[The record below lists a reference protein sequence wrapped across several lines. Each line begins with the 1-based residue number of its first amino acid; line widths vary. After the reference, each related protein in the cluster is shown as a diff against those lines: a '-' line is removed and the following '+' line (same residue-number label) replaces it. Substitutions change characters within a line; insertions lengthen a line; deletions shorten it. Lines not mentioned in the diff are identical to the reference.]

1 MKRIALSLVSIV
13 AALAVVAGVTTAI
26 FSDSKSI
33 VGNSVATGTLKLT
46 LNHSAGKP
54 WAVSG
59 MKPGDVTGWEYMDV
73 FNGPYPPVAGQLPF
87 EAYFR
92 LENPVGDVPLYNALE
107 IDLYDSGWDSNCGNG
122 DDVQVYSGL
131 LTGVTGGSLRTQTSD
146 NDPNSGGT
154 PGNDDIRPG
163 WSQRLCQRLRLPS
176 SVGNDL
182 QGKSVTFDE
191 WVDAEQNND

>member
-46 LNHSAGKP
+46 LNKSAGKP

-59 MKPGDVTGWEYMDV
+59 MKPGDVTGWEYMDI
-73 FNGPYPPVAGQLPF
+73 FNGPYPPQPGQLPF

-92 LENPVGDVPLYNALE
+92 LENPVGDIPLYNALE
-107 IDLYDSGWDSNCGNG
+107 IDLFDSGWDSTCGNG
-122 DDVQVYSGL
+122 DDVSVYSGL
-131 LTGVTGGSLRTQTSD
+131 LTGVTGSSLRTQTSD

-163 WSQRLCQRLRLPS
+163 SSQRLCQRLRLPL
-176 SVGNDL
+176 SVGNTL
-182 QGKSVTFDE
+182 QGKSVTFEE